1 MFVQLPWHPQSDSS
15 MNPECPVRILCGGR
29 SRHDSYVR
37 HTYKTVMECRRKY
50 FAAWRQKKK
59 NEWTRF
65 IENGREKKT
74 YPSKASFKYNKAP
87 SITPQ
92 QIQLSSNNSIQLQSS
107 QVYVN
112 VMILTDSHG
121 HSRSALL
128 NVPSIRTTDRVS
140 FFFLFAHRSLSIGNK
155 VSERKKIEEE
165 GTQSFQLTDSIILEG
180 SMPRIASISILRLI
194 GIVYFKCHLLCIYS
208 NSSNHRMQIRVTN
221 E

>member
-1 MFVQLPWHPQSDSS
+1 MKNSVRSIRFKTLPIRQNSMLMQKIFTQKPQFHFRNGSDGPLMKTVMFVQLPWHPQSDSS

-50 FAAWRQKKK
+50 FAAWRQKK

-65 IENGREKKT
+65 TENGREKKT

-128 NVPSIRTTDRVS
+128 NVPSIRTTDRVG
-140 FFFLFAHRSLSIGNK
+140 FFFIRSPLAFD
-155 VSERKKIEEE
+155 R
-165 GTQSFQLTDSIILEG
+165 
-180 SMPRIASISILRLI
+180 
-194 GIVYFKCHLLCIYS
+194 
-208 NSSNHRMQIRVTN
+208 
-221 E
+221 